1 MSLKNIAVEGCTLQ
15 LQNGTGTITIN
26 PGQASAKVKCDG
38 KAVYTALKFT
48 VSGYTGGAITVSGS
62 GAGSGEIIST
72 AQKNK
77 AEGKSVFLEGDKS
90 AVVTIN
96 GLQPSGSGTA
106 PATAT
111 ETVTIQMAGQSKVK
125 GA

>member
-15 LQNGTGTITIN
+15 LQSGTGTITIN
-26 PGQASAKVKCDG
+26 PGQTSIKVKCSG

-48 VSGYTGGAITVSGS
+48 VSGYTGGAITVAES
-62 GAGSGEIIST
+62 GAGSGEIVAT
-72 AQKNK
+72 AKKTLVESK
-77 AEGKSVFLEGDKS
+77 AVFLEGDKS
-90 AVVTIN
+90 TVITLN
-96 GLQPSGSGTA
+96 GLQPSGSETA

-111 ETVTIQMAGQSKVK
+111 DTVIIQNAGQSKVK